1 MSAFD
6 KYTSMISKLVIGGEE
21 MWNIRELEKCLETDE
36 APPGI
41 EECIMVPYYINE
53 SGRYELYQYELYV
66 TRAKGETFQDYILR
80 KTGKSNM
87 KEIPDDILRIRQLC
101 FVNTDEEDQSNV
113 LAKIRKYL
121 IFLMSDEKIQKEVL
135 DIFSEFDSYKMFLC
149 IY

>member
-6 KYTSMISKLVIGGEE
+6 KYTSMISKLAIGGEE
-21 MWNIRELEKCLETDE
+21 MWNLRELAKCLETDQ

-66 TRAKGETFQDYILR
+66 TSTKGETFPEYLLR

-87 KEIPDDILRIRQLC
+87 EEIPDDILRIRQIC
-101 FVNTDEEDQSNV
+101 FVNTDELDQSNV
-113 LAKIRKYL
+113 LAKIKKYF

-135 DIFSEFDSYKMFLC
+135 DIFSEFDSHKIFLC

>member
-6 KYTSMISKLVIGGEE
+6 KYTSMISKLIIGGEE
-21 MWNIRELEKCLETDE
+21 MWNLRELAKCLEADE
-36 APPGI
+36 ELPGI

-66 TRAKGETFQDYILR
+66 TSAKGETFPEYLLR

-87 KEIPDDILRIRQLC
+87 EEIPDDILRIRQIC
-101 FVNTDEEDQSNV
+101 FVNTDEEDQSDV
-113 LAKIRKYL
+113 LAKIKKYF

-135 DIFSEFDSYKMFLC
+135 DIFSEFDSHKIFLC